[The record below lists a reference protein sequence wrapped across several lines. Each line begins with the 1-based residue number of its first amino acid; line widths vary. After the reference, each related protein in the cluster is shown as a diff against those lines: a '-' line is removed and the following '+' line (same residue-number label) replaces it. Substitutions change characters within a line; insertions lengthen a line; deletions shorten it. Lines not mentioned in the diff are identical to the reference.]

1 VDYKK
6 EYTLQ
11 EMCEFE
17 NKGFRFAK
25 IAKSN
30 EFSSQDGIGSRY
42 PYKLGINQIDSEKG
56 LTIVTMEHV
65 MNFLHYGDLLV
76 VISFNELAKKLPENL
91 SFWITRN
98 TPPDDYQ
105 FQTNIVYA
113 ADIISL
119 KTHRAYEIIINS
131 LNEGSETGISK
142 ICRRIYTLNERAAD
156 YYDAVQYYEDLLN
169 QKFPNKCP
177 KYLIIGK
184 TEVEKGIIFKR
195 KCKIDTQ
202 TEISYSTYQI
212 LYEHIN
218 ALLHPGMNTPEPL
231 EINGIKFVYIKSAS
245 AIIQQSCMEKE
256 P

>member
-1 VDYKK
+1 
-6 EYTLQ
+6 
-11 EMCEFE
+11 
-17 NKGFRFAK
+17 
-25 IAKSN
+25 
-30 EFSSQDGIGSRY
+30 
-42 PYKLGINQIDSEKG
+42 
-56 LTIVTMEHV
+56 

-76 VISFNELAKKLPENL
+76 VISFNKLAEKLPANSL
-91 SFWITRN
+91 FWITRN
-98 TPPDDYQ
+98 SPPEDYQ

-113 ADIISL
+113 TDIISL
-119 KTHRAYEIIINS
+119 KTHHAYEIIINS

-142 ICRRIYTLNERAAD
+142 ICHRINTLNERAAD

-195 KCKIDTQ
+195 KCKIDIQ

-212 LYEHIN
+212 LYERIN
-218 ALLHPGMNTPEPL
+218 AHLHPGMTTPEPL

-245 AIIQQSCMEKE
+245 AKIQQPSMEEKSLSSGQ
-256 P
+256 